1 MEYEMMYIVKPI
13 EDNLSHELNDK
24 MSKLIESHGGRV
36 KKADFWG
43 RKRLSYEI
51 QEFAQGDYV
60 LLTFKAPKETVKELD
75 RVMKISE
82 VVLRHMIIRKE
93 L

>member
-1 MEYEMMYIVKPI
+1 M
-13 EDNLSHELNDK
+13 
-24 MSKLIESHGGRV
+24 R
-36 KKADFWG
+36 
-43 RKRLSYEI
+43 RLLLMLMV
-51 QEFAQGDYV
+51 AAM
-60 LLTFKAPKETVKELD
+60 LLTGCNAKKEAVKELD